1 MSPLTAERLPLGPS
15 RVCAINHAKV
25 LPRGATCSRYIQK
38 IKNTTGTVGRRNR
51 RRRKVKL
58 AELSWGVT
66 ARSILY
72 FPPFGGFPDPS
83 FHVTT
88 HRPHSWLP
96 LVRLTVLFLFR
107 PSCGGL
113 DLGLTVLCLSA
124 PSTSDTFLLMASRS
138 SSGTAPKCCTLP
150 ISSSLQMEQWPW
162 LPGFRIAFARGTL
175 PSATA
180 THAALFWCLRAL
192 GFQLRARVTVAVL
205 QPRPVELVSTAL
217 QSAGLFTGC
226 SGFSCAHL
234 ALA

>member
-1 MSPLTAERLPLGPS
+1 M
-15 RVCAINHAKV
+15 
-25 LPRGATCSRYIQK
+25 Y
-38 IKNTTGTVGRRNR
+38 
-51 RRRKVKL
+51 L

-124 PSTSDTFLLMASRS
+124 PSTSDTCLLMASRS

-180 THAALFWCLRAL
+180 THAPLFWCLRAL

-226 SGFSCAHL
+226 SGFSSAHL

>member
-1 MSPLTAERLPLGPS
+1 MGGNGPQHTLLSALRWLSRSELSRNDTPSTLMAAAGAPDGAFSLSALLRRTGSWPDGSLPF
-15 RVCAINHAKV
+15 
-25 LPRGATCSRYIQK
+25 
-38 IKNTTGTVGRRNR
+38 GTV
-51 RRRKVKL
+51 
-58 AELSWGVT
+58 A
-66 ARSILY
+66 
-72 FPPFGGFPDPS
+72 
-83 FHVTT
+83 
-88 HRPHSWLP
+88 
-96 LVRLTVLFLFR
+96 
-107 PSCGGL
+107 
-113 DLGLTVLCLSA
+113 
-124 PSTSDTFLLMASRS
+124 FLLMASRS